1 MTNANMKFVVV
12 EVLFP
17 DKMELSDPKLEEGE
31 HIVKRIVELPKLS
44 DELAGEL
51 FSEPFC
57 LWLCLILW
65 FRVRKKGMNEVLV

>member
-17 DKMELSDPKLEEGE
+17 DQIELSDAKLEEGE

-44 DELAGEL
+44 DELAGES

-57 LWLCLILW
+57 QLSVLNIYCNSEHE
-65 FRVRKKGMNEVLV
+65 RKVRT